1 MAKISKA
8 IIDKA
13 LREGVFHD
21 VFENDC
27 GMYDYVKINDRQ
39 YGALLTD
46 MNGHER
52 YVRIGVIVAEERE
65 DMTARELMKAEQTAY
80 KNAQEQKAEKARA
93 RAEKAEKDKAKREK
107 AKEGEE

>member
-1 MAKISKA
+1 
-8 IIDKA
+8 
-13 LREGVFHD
+13 
-21 VFENDC
+21 
-27 GMYDYVKINDRQ
+27 
-39 YGALLTD
+39 

-107 AKEGEE
+107 EGE

>member
-13 LREGVFHD
+13 LRDGVFHD
-21 VFENDC
+21 IFENDC
-27 GMYDYVKINDRQ
+27 GMFEYVKINDRQ

-52 YVRIGVIVAEERE
+52 YVRIGVIVAEERD

-80 KNAQEQKAEKARA
+80 QNAQEQKAEKARL
-93 RAEKAEKDKAKREK
+93 RAEKAEKDKARREK
-107 AKEGEE
+107 EKEGE

>member
-65 DMTARELMKAEQTAY
+65 DMTARELMKAEQTMY
-80 KNAQEQKAEKARA
+80 KNAQEQKAEKARL
-93 RAEKAEKDKAKREK
+93 RAEKAEKDKARRE
-107 AKEGEE
+107 KEGE

>member
-13 LREGVFHD
+13 LREYVFHD
-21 VFENDC
+21 IFENDC
-27 GMYDYVKINDRQ
+27 GMLDYVKINDRQ

-65 DMTARELMKAEQTAY
+65 DMTARELMKAEQTIY
-80 KNAQEQKAEKARA
+80 KNAQEQKAEKARL
-93 RAEKAEKDKAKREK
+93 RAEKAEKDKARRE
-107 AKEGEE
+107 KEGE